1 MLLRS
6 SMLAIRALILLP
18 AMLMAQPAKQT
29 YTYKVVGD
37 CAIQADV
44 YRAPGD
50 SVRPAILWIH
60 GGALIMGNREGLRL
74 EQLEKYLKAG
84 YTVVS
89 IDYRLAPETK
99 LAAIIEDVQDAYRW
113 LREKG
118 PGLFG
123 IEPGRIAVI
132 GHSAGGYL
140 TLMAGFCL
148 TPRPKA
154 LVAFYGYGDIAGKWY
169 AGPDP
174 FYSRQPA
181 VSKETAY
188 QSVGGRVIAAS
199 AGGNR
204 SAFYLYCRQQG
215 LWPKE
220 VTGHDPDREPKVF
233 DPWCP
238 IRNVT
243 KEYPPTL
250 LLHGDQD
257 TDVPYEQSVLMAR
270 KLEESHVDHNLI
282 SMANRGHGFDREMQ
296 APAVAAAFDT
306 VLAFLKKYLPPN

>member
-1 MLLRS
+1 
-6 SMLAIRALILLP
+6 MLAIRVLILLP
-18 AMLMAQPAKQT
+18 AVLMAQPAKQT

-37 CAIQADV
+37 CSIQADV

-50 SVRPAILWIH
+50 SVHPAILWIH
-60 GGALIMGNREGLRL
+60 GGALIMGNREGLRV

-99 LAAIIEDVQDAYRW
+99 LDAIIEDVQDAYRW

-123 IEPGRIAVI
+123 IDPGRVGVI

-140 TLMAGFCL
+140 TLMAGFRL
-148 TPRPKA
+148 HPRPKA

-181 VSKETAY
+181 VPKETAY
-188 QSVGGRVIAAS
+188 QSVGGRVIAGS

-204 SAFYLYCRQQG
+204 SAFYLYCRQHG

-243 KEYPPTL
+243 KEFPPTL

-270 KLEESHVDHNLI
+270 KLEEYHVDHNLVT
-282 SMANRGHGFDREMQ
+282 MGNRGHGFDREMQ
-296 APAVAAAFDT
+296 EPAVAAAFDG
-306 VLAFLKKYLPPN
+306 VLAFLKKYLQPN